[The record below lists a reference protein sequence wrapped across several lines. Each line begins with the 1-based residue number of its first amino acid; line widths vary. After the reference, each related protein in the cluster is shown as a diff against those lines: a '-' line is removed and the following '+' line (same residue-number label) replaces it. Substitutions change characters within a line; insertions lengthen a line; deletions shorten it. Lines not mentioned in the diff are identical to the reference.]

1 MYILRV
7 SFCNSVYTIM
17 KTSYQKKPALNLTKL
32 SLSILALSS
41 IIGLTACNTIPTQP
55 TDPVDNNSDR
65 DDADGRISTPEGVAQ
80 VVQAN
85 NQFAVD
91 MYKEV
96 SSSNTT
102 TDNVFFSPYSLSTA
116 VAMLYAGAQGDTQ
129 AQIQNTFH
137 YPAPLILNANSAAL
151 YNRLNASNADYD
163 ITTAND
169 LWLKNG
175 LQPKQRYVDTVTRY
189 YGGKVTN
196 LDFANRPEP
205 ARQTINNTIAKHT
218 NQMIPELLASGSIT
232 RDTAAVLTNAIYF
245 KGEWQEPFRLN
256 MEAQPFYNLDGSTT
270 QTKMMMKDKKFD
282 YMEDAQIQ
290 MVSLPYKG
298 DDLSMLVV
306 VPKSKNASALRQLTA
321 NLSADKIDSWTS
333 KLQSK
338 QTAVTMPKFKLSE
351 DYQMK
356 PLLSKMGMPIAFSGR
371 ADFSGFSDTMP
382 LTVDSIVHKA
392 VVEVDEKG
400 TKAAAGT
407 GAVIMPTS
415 ISYGAAITAD
425 HPFMFMIKD
434 NKTDAILFLGQVN
447 KL

>member
-1 MYILRV
+1 M
-7 SFCNSVYTIM
+7 T
-17 KTSYQKKPALNLTKL
+17 TSYQKRPALNLTKL

-41 IIGLTACNTIPTQP
+41 IIGLTACNTIPAQP
-55 TDPVDNNSDR
+55 TDPVSDDGDR

-80 VVQAN
+80 VVNAN

-96 SSSNTT
+96 SSNT

-129 AQIQNTFH
+129 AQIQNTLH

-151 YNRLNASNADYD
+151 YNRFNASNADYD

-169 LWLKNG
+169 LWLDNTLK
-175 LQPKQRYVDTVTRY
+175 PKQRYIDTITRY

-196 LDFANRPEP
+196 LDFASRPEP

-218 NQMIPELLASGSIT
+218 NQMIPELLPAGSIK
-232 RDTAAVLTNAIYF
+232 RDTASVLTNAIYF
-245 KGEWQEPFRLN
+245 KGEWG
-256 MEAQPFYNLDGSTT
+256 EAFDLSRTADNFYNLDGTVT
-270 QTKMMMKDKKFD
+270 QTKMMVKDKQFD
-282 YMEDAQIQ
+282 YMENAQVQ

-306 VPKSKNASALRQLTA
+306 VPKSKNASAIRQLNA
-321 NLSADKIDSWTS
+321 NLSMDQINSWTAQLKS
-333 KLQSK
+333 RYVR
-338 QTAVTMPKFKLSE
+338 VTMPKFKLSE

-356 PLLSKMGMPIAFSGR
+356 PLLSKMGMPIAFSSR

-382 LTVDSIVHKA
+382 LTVDAIVHKA

-407 GAVIMPTS
+407 GVTIRPVSTEFASVPVK
-415 ISYGAAITAD
+415 AD

-447 KL
+447 EI